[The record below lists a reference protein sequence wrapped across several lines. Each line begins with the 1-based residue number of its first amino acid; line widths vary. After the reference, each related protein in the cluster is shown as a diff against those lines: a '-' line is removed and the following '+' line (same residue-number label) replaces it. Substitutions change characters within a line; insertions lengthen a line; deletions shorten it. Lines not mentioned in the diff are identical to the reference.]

1 MDQVFLQVKWAHKL
15 DAPATLG
22 CEPRAPVFA
31 ERLVTFSAECRE
43 KRKAFALQLPL
54 FAGIDAAACSW
65 GNASVGRAFVTLQK
79 AGAGP
84 WQRLLSSAS
93 RPANQHIWW
102 AMKENHVDELEAWRS
117 PTPTPAA
124 PAPAAAAA
132 TPSPSPSPSPTPAP
146 PATGAGAEAAPQE
159 QAQLPPLRS
168 LL

>member
-1 MDQVFLQVKWAHKL
+1 VDQVFLQVKWAHKL

-22 CEPRAPVFA
+22 CEPSAPVFA
-31 ERLVTFSAECRE
+31 ERLVTFTAECRE

-124 PAPAAAAA
+124 PAPAAAA
-132 TPSPSPSPSPTPAP
+132 TPSPSPTPSPTPP
-146 PATGAGAEAAPQE
+146 PASGAGAEAPPQE

>member
-1 MDQVFLQVKWAHKL
+1 MEQVYLQVKWAHKL

-22 CEPRAPVFA
+22 CEPSAPIFT
-31 ERLVTFSAECRE
+31 ERLVTFGAECKE

-54 FAGIDAAACSW
+54 WGGLDIASCSW

-124 PAPAAAAA
+124 PAPAAAA
-132 TPSPSPSPSPTPAP
+132 TPSPSPTPSPTPP
-146 PATGAGAEAAPQE
+146 PASGAGAEAPPQE